1 MFKKSFLNEDQLEI
15 EKERTVNFS
24 LEETPSS
31 FTLKYKQGK
40 SYWINLIMTID
51 LTKAN
56 DITSKI
62 DNQLISPSLDEFDND
77 KLLDKFKQEFW
88 TSQPSK
94 SYYYSL

>member
-40 SYWINLIMTID
+40 SY
-51 LTKAN
+51 
-56 DITSKI
+56 
-62 DNQLISPSLDEFDND
+62 
-77 KLLDKFKQEFW
+77 
-88 TSQPSK
+88 
-94 SYYYSL
+94 